1 MSASQSTPRLRLT
14 VWLLAAALT
23 LVAVSERGLCNGF
36 AGELMQLAGLAC
48 IACAALG
55 RIWTSAF
62 IAGFKDTSLVREGP
76 YSALRHPLYALSLL
90 AMLGVGLA
98 TRSIAITLTLA
109 TAFVAIYLRSARR
122 EDAFLA
128 QAHGEAHEEYGRSLR
143 AFWPDFRE
151 YRVPESIEVR
161 PRVFWKAFLDAGSLL
176 AFYILVRLADLLQ
189 VSGITPTW
197 LSLP

>member
-1 MSASQSTPRLRLT
+1 MPASQSTPRLRLT
-14 VWLLAAALT
+14 VWLLAAALA
-23 LVAVSERGLCNGF
+23 LVAVSERSLCSGL
-36 AGELMQLAGLAC
+36 AGDLMQLAGLAC
-48 IACAALG
+48 IVCAALG

-62 IAGFKDTSLVREGP
+62 IAGFKDTSLVQEGP
-76 YSALRHPLYALSLL
+76 YSALRHPLYSLSLL
-90 AMLGVGLA
+90 AMLGIGLA
-98 TRSIAITLTLA
+98 TRSIAITLTLVI
-109 TAFVAIYLRSARR
+109 AFVAIYLRSASR

-128 QAHGEAHEEYGRSLR
+128 KAHGKAHEEYGRRLR
-143 AFWPDFRE
+143 AFWPDLRE

-161 PRVFWKAFLDAGSLL
+161 PRAFWKAFLDAGSLL

>member
-14 VWLLAAALT
+14 VWLLAAALA
-23 LVAVSERGLCNGF
+23 LVAVSERGLCNGP

-76 YSALRHPLYALSLL
+76 YSALSHPLYALSLL

-98 TRSIAITLTLA
+98 TRSIAITLTLV

-128 QAHGEAHEEYGRSLR
+128 QAHGKAHEEYVRGLR

-151 YRVPESIEVR
+151 YRVPDSIEVR

>member
-14 VWLLAAALT
+14 VSLLIAALT
-23 LVAVSERGLCNGF
+23 LVAVSERSLCGGL
-36 AGELMQLAGLAC
+36 AGELMQLAGLAL
-48 IACAALG
+48 ITCAALG

-98 TRSIAITLTLA
+98 TRSIAITFILM
-109 TAFVAIYLRSARR
+109 TAFVAIYRHSVRR

-128 QAHGEAHEEYGRSLR
+128 QAHGKAHEEYVRSFR

-176 AFYILVRLADLLQ
+176 GLYVLIRLADLLQ
-189 VSGITPTW
+189 VGGIAPTW

>member
-14 VWLLAAALT
+14 AWLLIAALA
-23 LVAVSERGLCNGF
+23 LVAVSERSLCGGF
-36 AGELMQLAGLAC
+36 AGELMQLAGLAL

-55 RIWTSAF
+55 RIWTSTF
-62 IAGFKDTSLVREGP
+62 IAGFKDTSLVQHGP

-98 TRSIAITLTLA
+98 TRSIAITVMLVI
-109 TAFVAIYLRSARR
+109 AFVAIYLRSARR

-128 QAHGEAHEEYGRSLR
+128 QAHGKAHEEYGHRLR

-176 AFYILVRLADLLQ
+176 GLYVLIRLADLMQ
-189 VSGITPTW
+189 VGGISPTW

>member
-1 MSASQSTPRLRLT
+1 MPASQSTPRLRLT
-14 VWLLAAALT
+14 AWLLVATLA
-23 LVAVSERGLCNGF
+23 LVAVSERSLCSGL
-36 AGELMQLAGLAC
+36 AGELMQLAGLAL

-62 IAGFKDTSLVREGP
+62 IAGFKDTSLVQKGP

-98 TRSIAITLTLA
+98 TRSIAITLTLVA
-109 TAFVAIYLRSARR
+109 AFVAIYLRSARH

-128 QAHGEAHEEYGRSLR
+128 QAHGRTHAEYGQRLR

-151 YRVPESIEVR
+151 YHVPESIEVR

-176 AFYILVRLADLLQ
+176 GVYVLIRVADLMQ
-189 VSGITPTW
+189 VGGITPTW

>member
-1 MSASQSTPRLRLT
+1 MSASRSTPRLRLT
-14 VWLLAAALT
+14 VWLLAAAMT
-23 LVAVSERGLCNGF
+23 LVAVSERSLCGGL
-36 AGELMQLAGLAC
+36 AGELMQLAGLAL
-48 IACAALG
+48 ITCAALG

-62 IAGFKDTSLVREGP
+62 IAGFKDTSLVQQGP

-90 AMLGVGLA
+90 AMLGIGLA
-98 TRSIAITLTLA
+98 TRSIAITLTLV
-109 TAFVAIYLRSARR
+109 TAFIAIYLRSVRR
-122 EDAFLA
+122 EDTFLA
-128 QAHGEAHEEYGRSLR
+128 QAHGRAHAEYDHRLS

-189 VSGITPTW
+189 ASGITPTW

>member
-1 MSASQSTPRLRLT
+1 
-14 VWLLAAALT
+14 
-23 LVAVSERGLCNGF
+23 
-36 AGELMQLAGLAC
+36 
-48 IACAALG
+48 LG

-62 IAGFKDTSLVREGP
+62 IAGFKDTSLMREGP

-98 TRSIAITLTLA
+98 TRSVAITAILVT
-109 TAFVAIYLRSARR
+109 TFVAIYLRCARR

-128 QAHGEAHEEYGRSLR
+128 RAHGKAHAEYGHRVR
-143 AFWPDFRE
+143 AFWPDLRE
-151 YRVPESIEVR
+151 YHVPESIEVR

-176 AFYILVRLADLLQ
+176 GLYVLIRCADLLQ
-189 VSGITPTW
+189 RTGITPTW

>member
-1 MSASQSTPRLRLT
+1 MPASQSTPRLRLT
-14 VWLLAAALT
+14 AWLLIAALA
-23 LVAVSERGLCNGF
+23 LVALSERSLCGGL
-36 AGELMQLAGLAC
+36 AGELMQLAGLAL

-55 RIWTSAF
+55 RIWTSTF
-62 IAGFKDTSLVREGP
+62 IAGFKDTSLVQQGP

-98 TRSIAITLTLA
+98 TRSIAITVMLVI
-109 TAFVAIYLRSARR
+109 AFVAIYLRSARR

-128 QAHGEAHEEYGRSLR
+128 QAHGKAHEEYGHRLR

-161 PRVFWKAFLDAGSLL
+161 PRIFWKAFLDAGSLL
-176 AFYILVRLADLLQ
+176 GLYVLIRLADLMQ
-189 VSGITPTW
+189 VGGISPTW

>member
-1 MSASQSTPRLRLT
+1 MPASQSTPRLRLT
-14 VWLLAAALT
+14 AWLLVAALA
-23 LVAVSERGLCNGF
+23 LVAVSERRLCSGL
-36 AGELMQLAGLAC
+36 AGELMQLAGLAL

-62 IAGFKDTSLVREGP
+62 IAGFKDTSLVQKGP

-98 TRSIAITLTLA
+98 TRSIAITLTLVA
-109 TAFVAIYLRSARR
+109 TFVAIYLRSARQ

-128 QAHGEAHEEYGRSLR
+128 QAHGRTHVEYGQRLRS
-143 AFWPDFRE
+143 FWPDFRA
-151 YRVPESIEVR
+151 YHVPESIEVR

-176 AFYILVRLADLLQ
+176 GVYVLIRVADLMQ
-189 VSGITPTW
+189 AVGITPTW

>member
-1 MSASQSTPRLRLT
+1 MPASLSTPRLRLT
-14 VWLLAAALT
+14 AWLLAATLA
-23 LVAVSERGLCNGF
+23 LVAVSERGLCDGL

-48 IACAALG
+48 IVCAALG

-62 IAGFKDTSLVREGP
+62 IAGFKDTSLMREGP
-76 YSALRHPLYALSLL
+76 YSVLRHPLYALSLL

-98 TRSIAITLTLA
+98 TRSIAITLTLVA
-109 TAFVAIYLRSARR
+109 AFVAIYLRSARR

-128 QAHGEAHEEYGRSLR
+128 QAHGNAHAEYGHRLR
-143 AFWPDFRE
+143 AFWPDLRG
-151 YRVPESIEVR
+151 YHVPESIEVR

-176 AFYILVRLADLLQ
+176 GLYVLIRCADLLQ
-189 VSGITPTW
+189 LTGITPTW